1 MILRR
6 VVRAALVMAASV
18 LASACTAPEGDAST
32 KSTPPPATAQ
42 RELQPVVLPDLSRL
56 AAPVH
61 RQIGERYASFARTLD
76 DRATSPADRA
86 NAYGELGR
94 VLIAAKFNDEAVAC
108 YRHAQALAPDEVR
121 WPYYLA
127 HAYLVQG
134 NRAAAVASYERVL
147 ALRPTDVPAL
157 VRLAETHLDDG
168 RPEAAEAIF
177 LRAASLA
184 PQSAAALFGAGR
196 SALARRAFADAA
208 QYLERALAI
217 DTTASSVHYS
227 LAMAYRAL
235 GRHESAEQHLR
246 QRGNAWPALPDPLMD
261 RFDAQLESVVAYENR
276 GVQALRSGDF
286 TGAAAAFRRGL
297 ELDATDASLRYW
309 LGTALYAAGDR
320 TGGVR
325 ELEAV
330 VRRSPGFAKAHFSLG
345 AIHAMGGRHERAIE
359 RFSGAVNADPTFTE
373 ARLRLAETLRATGQ
387 LESSLPHYEQVVK
400 LDPRIAEAWIGGASA
415 LAGLRRYEK
424 ARRWLTDA
432 RHVHP
437 DRPEL
442 ADLMARLPPG
452 PP

>member
-6 VVRAALVMAASV
+6 IVRAALVMAASV
-18 LASACTAPEGDAST
+18 LTSACTAPEGDAST
-32 KSTPPPATAQ
+32 KSPPPPFTAQ
-42 RELQPVVLPDLSRL
+42 SELRAFVLPDLSLL
-56 AAPVH
+56 AAPVR
-61 RQIGERYASFARTLD
+61 RQIDQHFELLARALA
-76 DRATSPADRA
+76 DRATAPADRA
-86 NAYGELGR
+86 TAYGELGR
-94 VLIAAKFNDEAVAC
+94 VLIAAKFTDEAVAC
-108 YRHAQALAPDEVR
+108 YRHAQALAPDDLR

-127 HAYLVQG
+127 YAYLVQG

-184 PQSAAALFGAGR
+184 PRSAAALFGAGR

-208 QYLERALAI
+208 QYLEGALVI
-217 DTTASSVHYS
+217 DAKATSVHYP

-261 RFDAQLESVVAYENR
+261 HFDAQLESVVAYENR

-297 ELDATDASLRYW
+297 ELDGSDASLRYW

-325 ELEAV
+325 ELEVV
-330 VRRSPGFAKAHFSLG
+330 VRGSPGFAKAHFSLG
-345 AIHAMGGRHERAIE
+345 AIHEMSGRREQAIE
-359 RFSGAVNADPTFTE
+359 RFSAAVNADPTFTQ
-373 ARLRLAETLRATGQ
+373 ARLRLAETLLSTGQ

-424 ARRWLTDA
+424 ARRWLADA

>member
-6 VVRAALVMAASV
+6 VVWAGVVMAAWV
-18 LASACTAPEGDAST
+18 LAGACTARDGDSST
-32 KSTPPPATAQ
+32 KLTPPATAQ
-42 RELQPVVLPDLSRL
+42 SELQPVVLPDLSRL
-56 AAPVH
+56 AAPVR
-61 RQIGERYASFARTLD
+61 RQIDEHYELLARALA
-76 DRATSPADRA
+76 DRATAPADRA
-86 NAYGELGR
+86 AAYGELGR
-94 VLIAAKFNDEAVAC
+94 VLIAAKFTDEAVAC

-127 HAYLVQG
+127 YAYLAQG

-157 VRLAETHLDDG
+157 VRLAETQLDDG

-177 LRAASLA
+177 LRAASVA
-184 PQSAAALFGAGR
+184 PRSAAALFGAGR

-208 QYLERALAI
+208 KYLEQALAI
-217 DTTASSVHYS
+217 DEQASAIHYP
-227 LAMAYRAL
+227 LAMAYRGL
-235 GRHESAEQHLR
+235 GQHESAEQHLR
-246 QRGNAWPALPDPLMD
+246 RRGNAWPALPDPLMEH
-261 RFDAQLESVVAYENR
+261 FDAQLESVVAYENR

-286 TGAAAAFRRGL
+286 TGAAKTFRRGL
-297 ELDATDASLRYW
+297 ELDASDASLRYW

-320 TGGVR
+320 PGGVR

-345 AIHAMGGRHERAIE
+345 AIHEMGGRREQAIE
-359 RFSGAVNADPTFTE
+359 RFSAAVNADPTFTE

-400 LDPRIAEAWIGGASA
+400 LDPRIAEAWIGGARA
-415 LAGLRRYEK
+415 LAGLGRSEQ

-432 RHVHP
+432 RQVHP

-442 ADLMARLPPG
+442 ADLMAHLPPG